1 MLSQCGRF
9 VPAVFVGV
17 ESIKGNFITTCLR
30 RLTVVRKKKDRRQYN
45 STAYDVVLCIV
56 TKINLQSHTSKSL
69 PWSSGGVDRTIQRHC
84 TELRQGDSSTH
95 GGRSTGLLLTSEIG
109 RRLGPSIQPRRAT
122 RRRGSPWRYLRRLT
136 TSWRLVHY
144 NGKRIR

>member
-1 MLSQCGRF
+1 MLSQRGRF

-84 TELRQGDSSTH
+84 TELRQGDSSTR

-122 RRRGSPWRYLRRLT
+122 RRRGSSWRYLRRLT